1 MKRRKKKRLQVSFR
15 RKKPSPELLRALD
28 RTDNLLQEE
37 RYDEVI
43 ALLEPFQ
50 EEQPH
55 APDFYITLGMSYAK
69 IGDTFSA
76 INQFETA
83 VSQRK
88 DAYLFGMLGSLYSY
102 HGLPALS
109 LDAYRQAVKLGVD
122 SDEMPGMQEDM
133 ARFSRRL
140 RGLAN
145 YLGEPVKKVS
155 EGARLM
161 ERAQLAFERGDYA
174 KAIQLNQRARRY
186 LGDFPAVDNNLSLY
200 YFFAG
205 EPERAIEIARQVQQ
219 RAPDNIQALSNLVRF
234 LSWTGRKAEAA
245 QVWAQLRPL
254 EPFDLITKVK
264 KAEAAA
270 VMEDDEMVYQTLSD
284 VDVEEDEMESPELLA
299 RAQFLRTVA
308 EANTGRI
315 SQAREGF
322 ELLGGDT
329 SPLKVYL
336 EALDAGRP
344 GPGLADRFPYFT
356 LADLMSPAALQ
367 AFFSLL
373 DQEEEMPAE
382 EFRRQVDDYL
392 RRYPQLLLVGEKFLW
407 QFGEPELGIDF
418 LSALA
423 TPEAYAMLRA
433 FATGK
438 KGSEQDRMLALQALL
453 FAGEIS
459 ETDEIRFWRNGEWT
473 TVQSHLRVLNPDR
486 EWEYDPPEVMEL
498 LEQGLI
504 AFKEDRFDEAE
515 EAFEGI
521 LELNPN
527 VREAYNNLG
536 ALYARQGKLDEARVM
551 LEKCIEIDSL
561 YVFPRSNLAAFL
573 LDEGKIDEAIAII
586 KPVIDLPEYHP
597 LEMVSLL
604 VAQARIQIALGDFE
618 TAEQMLETASD
629 IDPDSPTVE
638 AVRARLML
646 ARATEGFGAAFDR
659 LRERARAYRKRQRK
673 LSTPDPTLAEA
684 LSLYTKELLTAI
696 ARNVAPEGGWS
707 KYRKAELLDFL
718 VERLQDEDVQARVLA
733 SLPPEALAAFEQVQA
748 QGGVMAWD
756 AFDEAYGND
765 LDDSP
770 YWQYHEP
777 ESIMGTLRSHG
788 LLFEVDTPDG
798 LFLSIPVELRR
809 ARPSKIE
816 GNYTPT
822 LS

>member
-1 MKRRKKKRLQVSFR
+1 MKRRKKKRLRVSFR

-28 RTDNLLQEE
+28 RTDRLLQEE

-43 ALLEPFQ
+43 ALLEPFL

-55 APDFYITLGMSYAK
+55 APELYIALGMSYTQ
-69 IGDTFSA
+69 IGDTLNA
-76 INQFETA
+76 IKQFETA

-88 DAYLFGMLGSLYSY
+88 DVSLFGMLGALYSY

-109 LDAYRQAVKLGVD
+109 LDAYRQAVKMGVD
-122 SDEMPGMQEDM
+122 PDEMPGMQEAM
-133 ARFSRRL
+133 ARFSSRL

-145 YLGEPVKKVS
+145 YLGKSVKKVS

-174 KAIQLNQRARRY
+174 RAIQLNQRARRY

-205 EPERAIEIARQVQQ
+205 EPERAIEIARGVQQ

-254 EPFDLITKVK
+254 EPFDLVTKVK

-284 VDVEEDEMESPELLA
+284 VDSEGDDIESPELLA
-299 RAQFLRTVA
+299 RVQFLRAVA
-308 EANTGRI
+308 EANMGRI
-315 SQAREGF
+315 SQARKDF
-322 ELLGGDT
+322 DLLGGDMY
-329 SPLKVYL
+329 LIEEYL
-336 EALDAGRP
+336 EAFDEGRP
-344 GPGLADRFPYFT
+344 GPGLSDRFPYFS
-356 LADLMSPAALQ
+356 LVDLMPPATLQ
-367 AFFSLL
+367 AFFNLL
-373 DQEEEMPAE
+373 DQEKEMPAA

-407 QFGEPELGIDF
+407 EFGEPELGVEF

-438 KGSEQDRMLALQALL
+438 KGSEQDRALALQTLL

-459 ETDEIRFWRNGEWT
+459 QTDEIKFWRNGEWT
-473 TVQSHLRVLNPDR
+473 TVQSHLHALNPDR

-504 AFKEDRFDEAE
+504 AFSEDRFDAAE
-515 EAFEGI
+515 EAFERI

-536 ALYARQGKLDEARVM
+536 ALYARQGKLDEARAM
-551 LEKCIEIDSL
+551 LEKCIEIDPL

-573 LDEGKIDEAIAII
+573 VDEGKIDEAIAML
-586 KPVIDLPEYHP
+586 KPVLDLPEYHP
-597 LEMVSLL
+597 LEMASLL
-604 VAQARIQIALGDFE
+604 VAQARIHIAMGDFE
-618 TAEQMLETASD
+618 TAEEIIETASD

-638 AVRARLML
+638 AMRARLML
-646 ARATEGFGAAFDR
+646 ARATEGLGTTSNR
-659 LRERARAYRKRQRK
+659 LWERARAYRKRQRK

-718 VERLQDEDVQARVLA
+718 VGRLQDEDVQARVLA

-756 AFDEAYGND
+756 AFDEAYDND

-788 LLFEVDTPDG
+788 LLFEAETPDG

-809 ARPSKIE
+809 ARPSK
-816 GNYTPT
+816 
-822 LS
+822 LKD